1 MTLKTFQ
8 TKSSNELQTEAK
20 VLRAKRVLASR
31 RFLPFVRY
39 MWKGFLESWHHKV
52 VADALERVENGQLK
66 RLMVFLPPRHTKSEM
81 VSIHFPPWVLGRN
94 NDKSIIEASYSDGL
108 ASEFGRQARNIVSSP
123 AYQRI
128 FKTTIAEDSASRSS
142 WGTNGRGKYNAV
154 GVGGSVTGKGADIL
168 IIDDPIKNQEE
179 ADSIEN
185 QERLYSW
192 YRSTARTRLTP
203 DGAIIVV
210 LTRWNDS
217 DLAGKILTD
226 SGQIDKKGNYLPGEW
241 EVISLPAIAEKE
253 EKHRHKGEALWPT
266 RFNLE
271 NLLQTK
277 KDVGSYVW
285 ASLYQQSPVGLETQ
299 EFTEK
304 MFQYVKQRY
313 VDTLVTSKWVLIDT
327 AVKEKEGSDYTGV
340 VICSID
346 TEGNKYVKAK
356 RHRMNSTALINF
368 IFEVWDKEKPDAI
381 GIEETAFYTAVEPF
395 LKLEMKKRG
404 IWPVIYPLK
413 HQGRSKES
421 RIRGLI
427 PQYEAKSVFHIEG
440 QTEDLEE
447 EQLRFPKGKN
457 DDLVDSLAYVDQIA
471 VAPQRPV
478 SYVEQ
483 ARSDMELD
491 EKTGYYH

>member
-1 MTLKTFQ
+1 MNSQ
-8 TKSSNELQTEAK
+8 TTNSNELQGEARK
-20 VLRAKRVLASR
+20 LRAKRLLAGR
-31 RFLPFVRY
+31 RFLDFVRY
-39 MWKGFLESWHHKV
+39 MWRGFLESWHHQEV
-52 VADALERVENGQLK
+52 GEALDRVESGELK

-81 VSIHFPPWVLGRN
+81 VSIHFPPYVMGRN
-94 NDKSIIEASYSDGL
+94 KDKSIIEASYSDGL
-108 ASEFGRQARNIVSSP
+108 ASEFGRQARNIVDSP
-123 AYQRI
+123 RYKLI
-128 FKTTIAEDSASRSS
+128 FDTRLAEDSASRSS

-203 DGAIIVV
+203 DGAIIIV

-226 SGQIDKKGNYLPGEW
+226 SGQIDKKGNIIKGEW
-241 EVISLPAIAEKE
+241 EVISLPAIAEKD
-253 EKHRHKGEALWPT
+253 EKHRKKGEALWPT
-266 RFNLE
+266 RFSLE
-271 NLLQTK
+271 NLLATK

-299 EFTEK
+299 EFTED

-313 VDTLVTSKWVLIDT
+313 VDELVTTKWILIDT
-327 AVKEKEGSDYTGV
+327 AVKEKEGSDYTGIV
-340 VICSID
+340 NCAID

-356 RHRMNSTALINF
+356 RHRMNSTKLVDY
-368 IFEVWDKEKPDAI
+368 IFEAWEQEKPDAI
-381 GIEETAFYTAVEPF
+381 GIEETAFYTAVKPW
-395 LKLEMKKRG
+395 LDLEMKKRG
-404 IWPVIYPLK
+404 VYPVIYPLQ
-413 HQGRSKES
+413 HQGKSKES

-427 PQYEAKSVFHIEG
+427 PQYEGRKVWHVEG

-447 EQLRFPKGKN
+447 EELRFPKGKN

-471 VAPQRPV
+471 VAPARPV
-478 SYVEQ
+478 SLAQQ
-483 ARSDMELD
+483 ARDDMELD
-491 EKTGYYH
+491 EKTGYYRR